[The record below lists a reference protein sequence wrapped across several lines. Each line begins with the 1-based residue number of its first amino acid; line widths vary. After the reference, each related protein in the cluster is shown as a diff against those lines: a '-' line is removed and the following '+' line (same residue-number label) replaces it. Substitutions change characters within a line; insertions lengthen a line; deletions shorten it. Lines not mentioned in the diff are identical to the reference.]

1 MPDFIHKPGNGSLW
15 KNDYKT
21 EEKHPDMKGKMTTD
35 EGVEKQIAGWWK
47 ENRNGDKYLSITVQ
61 DMFTKDEERV
71 EKEGLEEKTTADEFN
86 KKSDG
91 PNDPGDETD
100 LPF

>member
-1 MPDFIHKPGNGSLW
+1 MPDFIHNPGNGSLW

-71 EKEGLEEKTTADEFN
+71 EKEGLEEKTE
-86 KKSDG
+86 G
-91 PNDPGDETD
+91 PNDPGDEHKKDSEDDD